1 MSSGNEARYARNP
14 EKPGPAISGDAP
26 KNSLLQRPR
35 VFVIINFMPIE
46 KTEIV
51 IGCEIHTQLLTKT
64 KAFCA
69 CENRYGGMPDT
80 RVCPVC
86 LGLPGAMPRV
96 SKGYVELGAVAGLA
110 LNCNIARFTKFD
122 RKHYF
127 YPDLA
132 KGYQITQYDL
142 PLCTDGYVD
151 LPFFHYPKDEQP
163 GGEKFRPN
171 NFKGEPCVSADKKY
185 RRVRIER
192 IHLEEDVGKSLH
204 MEGKH
209 SYIDYNRSGT
219 PLIEIVTKPDMTSPE
234 EAALFMQ
241 TVQEILRY
249 VQVTKGNLEEGNMRC
264 DANINLNVWED
275 GKLYHTPISE
285 IKNLNSFKAIRE
297 ACTYEAARQLEE
309 FKTDRQEFNPG
320 FKVTMGWDEAAG
332 KTVVQ
337 RTKNSF
343 VDYRFVVEPDIKPFS
358 VEEELIE
365 RARSRVGELPE
376 AKRTRFKA
384 EFGLSDFD
392 AETLTSTRELSLWF
406 EEAAKN
412 SKSAKRTANLILS
425 ELLAVLNE
433 KNMTIGE
440 VALTPAHIT
449 ELSNALEE
457 NKITSKQGKEVFA
470 KMLATN
476 KMPSEIIKEE
486 GMEQVS
492 DTGLIEGLVD
502 KVLAE
507 NPKAIQDFKAGKTN
521 VVGWLMGQ
529 VMKLSQ
535 GKANPKQATELL
547 NKKLAAF

>member
-1 MSSGNEARYARNP
+1 M
-14 EKPGPAISGDAP
+14 AID
-26 KNSLLQRPR
+26 KY
-35 VFVIINFMPIE
+35 
-46 KTEIV
+46 EIV

-96 SKGYVELGAVAGLA
+96 SKGYVELGAVAGQA

-132 KGYQITQYDL
+132 KGYQITQYDI
-142 PLCTDGYVD
+142 PLCSDGYVD
-151 LPFFHYPKDEQP
+151 LPFIHYPKDEQP
-163 GGEKFRPN
+163 GGEKFRPV
-171 NFKGEPCVSADKKY
+171 NFKGENCIIDNKY

-204 MEGKH
+204 IEGKH
-209 SYIDYNRSGT
+209 SYIDYNRCGT

-249 VQVTKGNLEEGNMRC
+249 VKVTNGNLEEGNMRC

-285 IKNLNSFKAIRE
+285 IKNLNSFRSIKD
-297 ACTYEAARQLEE
+297 ACAYEAKRQLEE
-309 FKTDRQEFNPG
+309 FINDRQEFNPG
-320 FKVTMGWDEAAG
+320 FKVTMGWDENKG
-332 KTVVQ
+332 QTVVQ

-358 VEEELIE
+358 VSEELI
-365 RARSRVGELPE
+365 ASAAAKVGELPE
-376 AKRTRFKA
+376 AKRTRFKK

-392 AETLTSTRELSLWF
+392 VETLTSTRELSLWF
-406 EEAAKN
+406 EEAAAK
-412 SKSAKRTANLILS
+412 SKSPKRAANLILS

-433 KNMTIGE
+433 KNMAITDI
-440 VALTPAHIT
+440 ALTPKHIT
-449 ELSNALEE
+449 ELADALEE
-457 NKITSKQGKEVFA
+457 KKITSKQGKDVFA
-470 KMLATN
+470 EMLASN
-476 KMPSEIIKEE
+476 KMPSVIIKEK
-486 GMEQVS
+486 GMEVVS
-492 DTGLIEGLVD
+492 DAGAIEKIVD
-502 KVLAE
+502 EVIAA
-507 NPKAIQDFKAGKTN
+507 NPKAVADYKSGKTN

-529 VMKLSQ
+529 VMKASQ

-547 NKKLAAF
+547 NKKMAAL

>member
-1 MSSGNEARYARNP
+1 MAV
-14 EKPGPAISGDAP
+14 EKY
-26 KNSLLQRPR
+26 
-35 VFVIINFMPIE
+35 
-46 KTEIV
+46 EIV
-51 IGCEIHTQLLTKT
+51 IGCEIHTQLMTKT

-96 SKGYVELGAVAGLA
+96 SKGYVELGAVAGQA

-142 PLCTDGYVD
+142 PLCTDGFVD
-151 LPFFHYPKDEQP
+151 LPLIHYPKDEQP
-163 GGEKFRPN
+163 GGAKFRPQ
-171 NFKGEPCVSADKKY
+171 NFIGKDCIIDNKY
-185 RRVRIER
+185 RRVRVER

-204 MEGKH
+204 LEGKH

-219 PLIEIVTKPDMTSPE
+219 PLIEIVTKPDMTSPD

-249 VQVTKGNLEEGNMRC
+249 VKVTKGNLEEGNMRC

-297 ACTYEAARQLEE
+297 ACTYEAQRQLKE
-309 FKTDRQEFNPG
+309 FETDRQEFNPG
-320 FKVTMGWDEAAG
+320 FKVTMGWDEAKG
-332 KTVVQ
+332 QTVVQ

-343 VDYRFVVEPDIKPFS
+343 VDYRFVVEPDIKPFTVS
-358 VEEELIE
+358 EELV
-365 RARSRVGELPE
+365 ANAKKAVGELPE
-376 AKRTRFKA
+376 AKRTRFKK

-412 SKSAKRTANLILS
+412 AKSAKRVANLMLT

-433 KNMTIGE
+433 KNQTISDIK
-440 VALTPAHIT
+440 LTPQHIT
-449 ELSNALEE
+449 QLADALEG
-457 NKITSKQGKEVFA
+457 NKITSKQGKLVFE
-470 KMLATN
+470 KMLQSNAL
-476 KMPSEIIKEE
+476 PDDIIKAE

-492 DTGLIEGLVD
+492 DAGAIEKLVD
-502 KVLAE
+502 QVIND
-507 NPKAIQDFKAGKTN
+507 NPKAVADFKGGKTN

-529 VMKLSQ
+529 VMKLSH
-535 GKANPKQATELL
+535 GKANPKEATTML
-547 NKKLAAF
+547 NDKLSKL